1 MPDNNDSSRETEGK
15 RPFIREKVAK
25 PPRTKRQMVFR
36 VFGYVILAVIA
47 GIAAGTTFAVAGP
60 LAERYLMPT
69 AAPTAAPTVTIPTD
83 MDTAGSPMK
92 PSGTAGSPTTPSGP
106 ESSGAALSG
115 TDPAKESIEA
125 EFSGTGSAA
134 SGSSAAE
141 SETSKSSA
149 TGSAVTE
156 TQTSGTSGA
165 ESETMGSSATGS
177 QMTGTSGAE
186 SETTE
191 SSATG
196 SAVTGSQ
203 AAGSPAAEPETTGT
217 SGTESAVT
225 GSQATGTS
233 GAESETMEAS
243 AAESAAKDSLAAES
257 SETEE
262 ESGTETEPIE
272 DIINEV
278 IGKYS
283 YTADDLNAI
292 YASLRSVVAAANNG
306 IVVVHSVRQELDWF
320 DNPVETAGLYAGAVI
335 AATEQEMMILTQAA
349 AIENADALRVTFAD
363 GMEADCTVRQIDG
376 AAGMAV
382 VSVEMAAL
390 EDSTRELVA
399 AIPLGNSYLARQGDV
414 VIAVGA
420 PAGAVRSSAYGF
432 ISNIVRNV
440 QVPDGVT
447 RLLCA
452 DVTADASAGT
462 FLLNTAGEIIGWVTD
477 AYGNESGIA
486 VAMSI
491 SDYKTMLEKMS
502 NGLPV
507 PYLGTQVQEV
517 SEAMK
522 ESGVP
527 AGIYVS
533 ECSAGGPAYNSGI
546 LNGDI
551 IVRIGETDVEKI
563 GEYQSQVF
571 GLNVGEP
578 VTVVVQRKGAEEY
591 VEQEYQVNVGA
602 R

>member
-1 MPDNNDSSRETEGK
+1 M
-15 RPFIREKVAK
+15 
-25 PPRTKRQMVFR
+25 
-36 VFGYVILAVIA
+36 A
-47 GIAAGTTFAVAGP
+47 G
-60 LAERYLMPT
+60 
-69 AAPTAAPTVTIPTD
+69 
-83 MDTAGSPMK
+83 
-92 PSGTAGSPTTPSGP
+92 
-106 ESSGAALSG
+106 
-115 TDPAKESIEA
+115 
-125 EFSGTGSAA
+125 
-134 SGSSAAE
+134 
-141 SETSKSSA
+141 SSA
-149 TGSAVTE
+149 TGSAAAGFPAAGSQMTGSPAGE
-156 TQTSGTSGA
+156 SGTAGPSGA
-165 ESETMGSSATGS
+165 ESEKTGSSAG
-177 QMTGTSGAE
+177 E
-186 SETTE
+186 SEKTE
-191 SSATG
+191 S
-196 SAVTGSQ
+196 
-203 AAGSPAAEPETTGT
+203 
-217 SGTESAVT
+217 
-225 GSQATGTS
+225 
-233 GAESETMEAS
+233 S
-243 AAESAAKDSLAAES
+243 AAESATKESTTKDSPTKDSQAAES
-257 SETEE
+257 SATEE
-262 ESGTETEPIE
+262 ASETETEPIE

-283 YTADDLNAI
+283 YTADDLNSI

-382 VSVEMAAL
+382 ISVEMAAL

-517 SEAMK
+517 SDAMK

-533 ECSAGGPAYNSGI
+533 ECSAGGPAYNAGI

-563 GEYQSQVF
+563 SEYQSQVF

-591 VEQEYQVNVGA
+591 IEQEYQVNVGA